1 MSLVWI
7 IRNNLSSNRC
17 KYLYTI
23 SVNYKWLLLIYGTL
37 VENFLIFQTACKD
50 KYPQKIKQKALSDI
64 LKSQALS
71 ASSKTCYN

>member
-1 MSLVWI
+1 MI
-7 IRNNLSSNRC
+7 APNLWNTCRKLSNF
-17 KYLYTI
+17 
-23 SVNYKWLLLIYGTL
+23 S
-37 VENFLIFQTACKD
+37 ACKD